1 MTSQA
6 ILGESIKVTN
16 PKSSISKNSKVD
28 NQKHETFSQ
37 VMNKDKADN
46 NRVNNMRKNNLT
58 KSQKVDY
65 REMSGH
71 INNSKSQVKVND
83 NKGKVNTPFAKEQ
96 FIKDVKEVIND
107 IAKAYTE
114 ALDISED
121 ELIDVMETLGVNM
134 FQLPIENIVKDIV
147 LAVNGE
153 NDITGL
159 LVNEN
164 ALNGLNKI
172 KEFFDE
178 YNVGKHLQMRVD
190 EFDGLVKEAVD
201 RLTQLVNEQINVSEE
216 NADTIITD
224 SESIIDS
231 ENIADIVPIDTM
243 DEEKNIS
250 DSVNISENKSIDVEI
265 VYDKG
270 PNVSSDNNTKTDIVG
285 SMPITEVKN
294 EVMNENIVS
303 DSSDNKLLDSPNKNM
318 VNVATENIDEDII
331 MNVENMDVKE
341 TFTSN
346 QNNAEVVINN
356 QDVTAD
362 IYVDVETVYVNTD
375 DDAVL
380 NINTDISVDEN
391 TDNVNTDNQP
401 ELQIN
406 SLENKSTT
414 SNNNDKSFES
424 NADSEMSKNI
434 TRNDNKEQVSKEHTS
449 EAFFDKFISNLEK
462 SLGVKEGD
470 LINEM
475 SHVREMREV
484 VEQIVDKLKV
494 HINKDSTTM
503 TINLTP
509 DELGKVELS
518 VTSKNGVMTAQFIVE
533 SKTAKEAIENGLP
546 ALIEKFEHQGLKV
559 EAVEVSIADYNMSKD
574 NGKHKGSE
582 EYDYHDKKRKKSGKI
597 SLEAIDDIAEEEV
610 QITRSKSENTT
621 TIDYVV

>member
-71 INNSKSQVKVND
+71 INNSKSQLKVNG
-83 NKGKVNTPFAKEQ
+83 NKGKANTPFVKEQ

-121 ELIDVMETLGVNM
+121 ELIDIMETLGVNM
-134 FQLPIENIVKDIV
+134 FQLPMEYIVKDIV

-172 KEFFDE
+172 KEFFDQ
-178 YNVGKHLQMRVD
+178 YNVGKHLQMQVD

-201 RLTQLVNEQINVSEE
+201 RLTQLVNEQMNVSEE
-216 NADTIITD
+216 TVEIVDTIDIMPTD
-224 SESIIDS
+224 LENVIDT
-231 ENIADIVPIDTM
+231 EAKAGIVPSDTE
-243 DEEKNIS
+243 DVNIIS
-250 DSVNISENKSIDVEI
+250 DTVNISENKSVDVEI
-265 VYDKG
+265 IYDKE
-270 PNVSSDNNTKTDIVG
+270 PNILSDNVTNNTANVNLT
-285 SMPITEVKN
+285 PILDEVS
-294 EVMNENIVS
+294 ESLVS
-303 DSSDNKLLDSPNKNM
+303 DSLDNTSLDSQDITM
-318 VNVATENIDEDII
+318 VNDASKNIDEDSV

-341 TFTSN
+341 TFISN
-346 QNNAEVVINN
+346 QNNAEVILNN

-362 IYVDVETVYVNTD
+362 VETVYVNAED
-375 DDAVL
+375 DVL
-380 NINTDISVDEN
+380 NINTDISVDDN
-391 TDNVNTDNQP
+391 TDNINNDNQS

-414 SNNNDKSFES
+414 GNNDTSFES
-424 NADSEMSKNI
+424 NADSEMSENI

-470 LINEM
+470 LISEM

-484 VEQIVDKLKV
+484 VEQIVDRLKV

-533 SKTAKEAIENGLP
+533 SKTAKDAIENGLP

-559 EAVEVSIADYNMSKD
+559 EAVEVTIADYNMSKD

-610 QITRSKSENTT
+610 QITRSRSENTT